1 MKVTFRATSCV
12 QICGASPDL
21 RYITLHDFFSKSLQ
35 RYREFQMKDVLKISI
50 TNRLTDSPRRNTQ
63 K

>member
-21 RYITLHDFFSKSLQ
+21 RYITLHDLFSKIPAMIH
-35 RYREFQMKDVLKISI
+35 RVPDE
-50 TNRLTDSPRRNTQ
+50 RRS
-63 K
+63 